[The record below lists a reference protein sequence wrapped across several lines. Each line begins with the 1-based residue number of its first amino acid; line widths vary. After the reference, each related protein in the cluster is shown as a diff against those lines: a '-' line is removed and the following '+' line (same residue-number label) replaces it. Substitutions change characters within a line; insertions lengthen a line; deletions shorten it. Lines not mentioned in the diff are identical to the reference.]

1 MGRTIPSFRI
11 SSIIEERKW
20 KQFRNSLDKEDKK
33 IFDEIFL
40 LARLHNTASYQSVRL
55 VRIQAILMSI
65 IFHHYKKLF
74 QFYKTDIKI
83 AKIDLT

>member
-40 LARLHNTASYQSVRL
+40 LARLYNTASYQCVRP

-65 IFHHYKKLF
+65 IFHHYKKLS
-74 QFYKTDIKI
+74 QLHKTDIKF

>member
-1 MGRTIPSFRI
+1 MGRTISSFRI

-20 KQFRNSLDKEDKK
+20 KQFWNLLEKEDKK
-33 IFDEIFL
+33 IFDEMFL
-40 LARLHNTASYQSVRL
+40 LARLYNTASYQCVRPI
-55 VRIQAILMSI
+55 RIQAILMSI

-74 QFYKTDIKI
+74 QLYKTDIKF

>member
-40 LARLHNTASYQSVRL
+40 LARLYNTASYQSVRP
-55 VRIQAILMSI
+55 VRIQSILMSI
-65 IFHHYKKLF
+65 IFHHYKRLF
-74 QFYKTDIKI
+74 QFYKRI
-83 AKIDLT
+83 

>member
-11 SSIIEERKW
+11 SSIMEERKW
-20 KQFRNSLDKEDKK
+20 KQFRNLLDKEDKK
-33 IFDEIFL
+33 IFDEMFL
-40 LARLHNTASYQSVRL
+40 LARLYNTASYQCVRP

-65 IFHHYKKLF
+65 VFHHYKKLF

>member
-40 LARLHNTASYQSVRL
+40 LARLYNTASYQSVRP

-74 QFYKTDIKI
+74 QVYKTDIKI